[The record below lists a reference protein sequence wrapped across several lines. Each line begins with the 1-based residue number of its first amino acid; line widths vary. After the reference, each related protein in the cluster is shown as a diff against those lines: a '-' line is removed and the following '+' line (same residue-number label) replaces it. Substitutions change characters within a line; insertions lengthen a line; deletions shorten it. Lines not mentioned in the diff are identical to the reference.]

1 MYQVVLLKNFW
12 LHFEESSF
20 EINVKIAVS
29 ALLTKT
35 EPAAQAEV
43 SFTVVIPPWWL

>member
-1 MYQVVLLKNFW
+1 MHQVVLLKNFW
-12 LHFEESSF
+12 LHFGESSF

-35 EPAAQAEV
+35 EPAAWAEV
-43 SFTVVIPPWWL
+43 IFTVVIPSWWL